1 MSLYNKLENEGS
13 PLSAANGGQITINP
27 LVDRATAI
35 NFSLHY
41 TRNLTTKWDGN
52 PGYSVTGNEASL
64 INSYYQEYN
73 DGDFNP
79 IPLSS
84 ELDMDDLGDPTYPI
98 KYKNSSTYKVNMVQE
113 EDTSNFL

>member
-13 PLSAANGGQITINP
+13 SLSAANGGKIFINP
-27 LVDRATAI
+27 LVDRETSL

-41 TRNLTTKWDGN
+41 TTHTHPDGN
-52 PGYSVTGNEASL
+52 PGYSVTGDEASL

-84 ELDMDDLGDPTYPI
+84 GLDMDDLGDPTYPI